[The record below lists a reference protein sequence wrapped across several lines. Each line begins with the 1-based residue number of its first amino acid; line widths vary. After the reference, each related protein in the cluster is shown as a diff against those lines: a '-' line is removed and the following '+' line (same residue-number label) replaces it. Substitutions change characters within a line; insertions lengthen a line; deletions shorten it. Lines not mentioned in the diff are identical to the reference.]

1 MSYRNIQ
8 VNSTAP
14 NSSNDIDIDSTNLL
28 NTGRAGIN
36 CVLRKTST
44 GWGSPS
50 CLKSYAGHLNFEV
63 DTHSGSTTYRYD
75 VEDNYCSRK
84 VGGEYDLAL
93 NITFE
98 NTDLSYA
105 PMTNSSWT
113 KSYLFNGTAFNNK
126 KVLLKAV
133 IGPSRTSSNS
143 YYTIQWM
150 TGNPDQGLSFS
161 SPLGPM
167 SYGHDQYGSVCY
179 GLYTGSGTD
188 EYISI
193 RFIDVKDCA
202 LTTGVPASIQS
213 ITARIIE

>member
-50 CLKSYAGHLNFEV
+50 CLKSYAGHLNFEE
-63 DTHSGSTTYRYD
+63 DTHGGNTNYRYD

-84 VGGEYDLAL
+84 AGGEYDLLTNISFL
-93 NITFE
+93 NTTT
-98 NTDLSYA
+98 NYSPLS
-105 PMTNSSWT
+105 NSSWT
-113 KSYLFNGTAFNNK
+113 KAYLFNGTAFNNK
-126 KVLLKAV
+126 KVLLKAI
-133 IGPSRTSSNS
+133 IGPSRVFSNS
-143 YYTIQWM
+143 YYTIQWFV
-150 TGNPDQGLSFS
+150 GSPEQAISLS
-161 SPLGPM
+161 SPIGPM
-167 SYGHDQYGSVCY
+167 SYSDNVYGSICY

-188 EYISI
+188 EYLSI
-193 RFIDVKDCA
+193 RFIDVHGCA
-202 LTTGVPASIQS
+202 ITTGVVASIQA